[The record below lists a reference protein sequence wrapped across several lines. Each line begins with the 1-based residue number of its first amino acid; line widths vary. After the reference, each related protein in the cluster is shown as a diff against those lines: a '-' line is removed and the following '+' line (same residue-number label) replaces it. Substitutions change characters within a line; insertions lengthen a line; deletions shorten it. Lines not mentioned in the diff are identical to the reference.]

1 LTAFVHAEADK
12 SAPVVLV
19 SVDSSALKAKVGEDV
34 VKKFLMKD
42 AEAIKIV
49 KALLIK
55 VGDQS
60 VRMKGLKGFNVPK
73 AYEVFVDTDW
83 TTN

>member
-1 LTAFVHAEADK
+1 
-12 SAPVVLV
+12 
-19 SVDSSALKAKVGEDV
+19 
-34 VKKFLMKD
+34 MKD